1 MVKLGLYD
9 DALPWLEEARRALPK
24 DPAPAVELGLAQIG
38 LNNQVGRIGG
48 GGGDR
53 VCEDTV
59 GDAVGGSIGGG
70 GGGGVSSAEWA

>member
-38 LNNQVGRIGG
+38 LNNQV
-48 GGGDR
+48 R
-53 VCEDTV
+53 VDLKGWGLGSEWTSRV
-59 GDAVGGSIGGG
+59 GV
-70 GGGGVSSAEWA
+70 